1 MDRELERIE
10 RYLEREMD
18 KLDAR
23 LMSGALSQAAY
34 DDACL
39 DLLREETELLRE
51 LRERDITRGVLE
63 HAAWY
68 GLSSELK

>member
-1 MDRELERIE
+1 MNLEQIE
-10 RYLEREMD
+10 RYLERAMD

-23 LMSGALSQAAY
+23 LMSGALSQADY

-39 DLLREETELLRE
+39 ELLREETDLLRE
-51 LRERDITRGVLE
+51 LREKDIERGVLE

-68 GLSSELK
+68 GLSAELD

>member
-1 MDRELERIE
+1 MNIEQIE
-10 RYLEREMD
+10 RFLEREMD

-23 LMSGALSQAAY
+23 LMSGALTQAQY

-39 DLLREETELLRE
+39 ELLREETDLLRE
-51 LRERDITRGVLE
+51 LREKDIERGVLE

-68 GLSSELK
+68 GLSAELD

>member
-1 MDRELERIE
+1 MTFEQIERHLERK
-10 RYLEREMD
+10 MD

-23 LMSGALSQAAY
+23 LMSGQLTQAQY

-39 DLLREETELLRE
+39 WLLREGTELRRE
-51 LRERDITRGVLE
+51 LREKDIERGVLE

-68 GLSSELK
+68 DTSAE